1 MPPGSSHL
9 CQPLDVSYFAP
20 LKKAYYGL
28 VERLARARYLK
39 INKGDFLEKYPK
51 AHTMAF
57 KEANIRSA
65 FKASD
70 LVPYDPNQMLDKL
83 IYKNFDSR
91 PSSQDSRSTISKTPV
106 NTNQFKKQEARLE
119 QLLSSVADTPMK
131 SALDYVFKGAEM
143 ALNRAVLLEQ
153 EVRELRWAN
162 ERLNT
167 KKRRRN
173 KQLTGL
179 NGFTVN
185 EAREAFQ
192 R

>member
-1 MPPGSSHL
+1 
-9 CQPLDVSYFAP
+9 
-20 LKKAYYGL
+20 
-28 VERLARARYLK
+28 
-39 INKGDFLEKYPK
+39 
-51 AHTMAF
+51 MAF

-65 FKASD
+65 FKASG
-70 LVPYDPNQMLDKL
+70 LVPYDPSQVLDKL
-83 IYKNFDSR
+83 IYEDFDSR

-119 QLLSSVADTPMK
+119 QLLSGVADTPMK

-179 NGFTVN
+179 NGFTVD

-192 R
+192 REYEKDKALQIEDQNQPRRRAPPRCSECGVQGHIRTRCPNRRTV

>member
-1 MPPGSSHL
+1 
-9 CQPLDVSYFAP
+9 
-20 LKKAYYGL
+20 
-28 VERLARARYLK
+28 
-39 INKGDFLEKYPK
+39 
-51 AHTMAF
+51 
-57 KEANIRSA
+57 
-65 FKASD
+65 
-70 LVPYDPNQMLDKL
+70 
-83 IYKNFDSR
+83 
-91 PSSQDSRSTISKTPV
+91 
-106 NTNQFKKQEARLE
+106 
-119 QLLSSVADTPMK
+119 MK

-192 R
+192 RDLAAGHLPDAASAVFKDIYVRGVQIEELCKKTFKMV